1 MDISTSDF
9 LTPESSLEMFMVE
22 EWRVHGS
29 KFKAQQLKIEKFVV
43 QKFMIEDSMV
53 KVSAIEQSG
62 VEKSGVDPCPLLI
75 YIWFLKNKVGWTGF
89 LACKNQFRNCFTG
102 SKNLVWN
109 RLKIQFVELNFYK
122 LIFQKSSKNQQGV
135 GLKFPGFKCPAN
147 LSEIME
153 CHPLK
158 IENLSGFLTQLRSPD
173 PNLASHQWT
182 WPLGFYLHKK
192 VNIGY

>member
-9 LTPESSLEMFMVE
+9 LTPESLSRNVHG
-22 EWRVHGS
+22 WRVHGS

-62 VEKSGVDPCPLLI
+62 VEKSGVDPWVWSLGLI
-75 YIWFLKNKVGWTGF
+75 LRVRSLGLKFL
-89 LACKNQFRNCFTG
+89 
-102 SKNLVWN
+102 
-109 RLKIQFVELNFYK
+109 
-122 LIFQKSSKNQQGV
+122 
-135 GLKFPGFKCPAN
+135 GLKFPGLKCPAN
-147 LSEIME
+147 LSEIVE